1 MKAFLAQ
8 YWNAFRG
15 LQGCQTP
22 GQPGIGEFSGL
33 NPTAH
38 LLVCLRINPAVT
50 DETARLTADLPGSA
64 LIGRD
69 LHPQD
74 DDSEFHKVTVTSL
87 LSDQK
92 SLVATGTLTLRR
104 NRTNLLG

>member
-1 MKAFLAQ
+1 MK
-8 YWNAFRG
+8 
-15 LQGCQTP
+15 
-22 GQPGIGEFSGL
+22 FSGL

-38 LLVCLRINPAVT
+38 SLVCLRINPAVT

-74 DDSEFHKVTVTSL
+74 DFSEFHKVTVTSL
-87 LSDQK
+87 LSDQQG
-92 SLVATGTLTLRR
+92 LVATDPLDPLPPARIFDLRASAFPR
-104 NRTNLLG
+104 SLRFCRIKPF